1 MITDPRD
8 RSFKDLVEGEA
19 LPPLHISVTKEHING
34 FQDFLGH
41 TDPHS
46 SSGNT
51 WLIGHNLH
59 VDEEYSKKNMFGGV
73 VGDGHQTI
81 QYLCQLLTDS
91 LPWGSFVSGYSSLDV
106 KLTNPTR
113 PGDEVV
119 ATGKIVS
126 KLTEEGRDFVICE
139 VLATK
144 QQGSVVAIG
153 TIKAHVPLRVSVHAQ
168 R

>member
-1 MITDPRD
+1 MTTDPRD

-19 LPPLHISVTKEHING
+19 LPPLHISITKDHING

-41 TDPHS
+41 SNPHAIE
-46 SSGNT
+46 GNT
-51 WLIGHNLH
+51 WLIGNNLH

-91 LPWGSFVSGYSSLDV
+91 LPWGSLVSGYSSLDV

-119 ATGKIVS
+119 ATGKIIR
-126 KLTEEGRDFVICE
+126 KLTEGGRDFVICE
-139 VLATK
+139 VSATK

-153 TIKAHVPLRVSVHAQ
+153 TIKAHVLSRVSTHAPK
-168 R
+168 